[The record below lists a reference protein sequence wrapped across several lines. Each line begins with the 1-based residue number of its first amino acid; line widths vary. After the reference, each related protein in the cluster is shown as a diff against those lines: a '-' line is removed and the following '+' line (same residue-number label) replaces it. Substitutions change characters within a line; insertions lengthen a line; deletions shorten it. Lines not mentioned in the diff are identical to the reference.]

1 MHQSSDVTASGG
13 TAAGRRLRD
22 AWNRAAG
29 PWNPRFR
36 RLDSGGAEPGGSF
49 PGGESP
55 LSDSAAVGQNHVM
68 SLTEAGVQPDAE
80 DTVVAAS
87 PTRRRSVLRLAL
99 VLATLAAGALAMAGF
114 AATRVPEFYRQ
125 RLAIEGAEDSAR
137 RLVSDVSALHAS
149 FVREGSWEAAFS
161 EHDINAWLA
170 SDLPRNHGRLL
181 PQAVANPRLRFTPRR
196 VHAALRLGAGLAST
210 VAVLVAEVQL
220 REPNQLGI
228 VVEDA
233 RLGSLPLPRGLVL
246 GAIRRRFDQIGMVTA
261 VRRLDGRTVLVV
273 YIPSTHESGG
283 MSHWLESLS
292 IGEGTVAFA
301 GHTRPG
307 RSPLATQSDGGGS

>member
-1 MHQSSDVTASGG
+1 LVSAV
-13 TAAGRRLRD
+13 
-22 AWNRAAG
+22 
-29 PWNPRFR
+29 
-36 RLDSGGAEPGGSF
+36 
-49 PGGESP
+49 ESP
-55 LSDSAAVGQNHVM
+55 LSDSAGVGQNHAM
-68 SLTEAGVQPDAE
+68 SVIEAGVEPDAE
-80 DTVVAAS
+80 QTVVAAS
-87 PTRRRSVLRLAL
+87 PARRRSVLRLAV
-99 VLATLAAGALAMAGF
+99 VLAAVAGGALAVAGF

-125 RLAIEGAEDSAR
+125 RLAIENAEDSAR

-149 FVREGSWEAAFS
+149 FVREGGWEAAFS
-161 EHDINAWLA
+161 ERDINAWLA
-170 SDLPRNHGRLL
+170 SDLPRNHARLL
-181 PQAVANPRLRFTPRR
+181 PQAVASPRLRFTPRR
-196 VHAALRLGAGLAST
+196 VHVAARVGAGLASS
-210 VAVLVAEVQL
+210 VAVVVAEVQL

-261 VRRLDGRTVLVV
+261 VRWLDGRTVLVV

-292 IGEGTVAFA
+292 IGEGSVAFA

-307 RSPLATQSDGGGS
+307 RSPVATQSDGGGS

>member
-1 MHQSSDVTASGG
+1 MNV
-13 TAAGRRLRD
+13 
-22 AWNRAAG
+22 
-29 PWNPRFR
+29 
-36 RLDSGGAEPGGSF
+36 
-49 PGGESP
+49 
-55 LSDSAAVGQNHVM
+55 
-68 SLTEAGVQPDAE
+68 TEAGILPVADDAVVE
-80 DTVVAAS
+80 ASPAKRRSPARLAVVVTAVLAVALAVAA
-87 PTRRRSVLRLAL
+87 
-99 VLATLAAGALAMAGF
+99 F
-114 AATRVPEFYRQ
+114 AATRLPEFYRQ
-125 RLAIEGAEDSAR
+125 RLEVAGAEDSAR
-137 RLVSDVSALHAS
+137 RLVSDISALHAA
-149 FVREGSWEAAFS
+149 FIREGAWEAAFS
-161 EHDINAWLA
+161 EHDMNAWLA

-181 PQAVANPRLRFTPRR
+181 PRAVSGPRLRFTPRR
-196 VHAALRLGAGLAST
+196 VHAAVRIGGSLAST

-246 GAIRRRFDQIGMVTA
+246 GEIRRRFDQIGMVTA

-307 RSPLATQSDGGGS
+307 RSPLTVPSDDGGS